1 MTSFNFLL
9 GVVKTFKNR
18 LLTVSMKQRRPLHR
32 FSLFIGLLSLLI
44 SVVALTPPTALAIS
58 GKIQEFPIPTATSD
72 TFGITAGPDGNL
84 WFTESASNSIGRIT
98 TDGSTITS
106 FVLPGPP
113 AFASDPEGITAGPD
127 GNLWFTEALG
137 NKIGQITTAGVI
149 TEFAL
154 SANSAPDGITAGPDG
169 NLWFTEFGTNN
180 IGRITT
186 AGVITEFP
194 VPTPGS

>member
-84 WFTESASNSIGRIT
+84 WFTEFNGNNVGR
-98 TDGSTITS
+98 
-106 FVLPGPP
+106 
-113 AFASDPEGITAGPD
+113 
-127 GNLWFTEALG
+127 
-137 NKIGQITTAGVI
+137 ITTAGVI

-154 SANSAPDGITAGPDG
+154 SAGNNEPVGITKGPDG
-169 NLWFTEFGTNN
+169 NLWFTEFFGVGK

-186 AGVITEFP
+186 AGVVINEFP
-194 VPTPGS
+194 IP